1 MAYQFDHLTN
11 PQNTESGI
19 AEFALLAPQ
28 RWFAAGGIKKPGT
41 GTAAGDEVRILLT
54 HEFLPEKGFIRFA
67 LAPEKNQ
74 YSAETIGDKGFTKF
88 RNTIEIFVP
97 GSYQEVHE
105 AMKWLKTEPMI
116 VLVKDSNCDANLY
129 YQIGDACLG
138 AWISGSFTTST
149 SAEGVKGY
157 TITITNTAKSVVL
170 YQGAI
175 TMNSPYLPASPSL
188 TLSEVTSSSMR
199 ATWGAVTGATSYI
212 LQRDTDPNF
221 ANPVQVYAGALLTYV
236 NTGLTQTKKYWYRV
250 IAVATGYNNGYP
262 KAASATTLATPVMD
276 VLTMNVLHDA
286 PGFTSFVRLT
296 STANETVK
304 LKWGAAIPEID
315 VVLTANTEE
324 LVFHTYA
331 AAGADVMTLK
341 HGPGST
347 LNKIDAAGCNIT
359 TITGT
364 MPAALATLDLSNN
377 NKITALP
384 ALPATLVNI
393 DLYGSD
399 MSVATVSAL
408 LQALDTAG
416 AIGGT
421 AGLQMAPAA
430 IPNTAGQTAKTNLEA
445 KGWTVLVN
453 A

>member
-41 GTAAGDEVRILLT
+41 GTAVGDEVRILLT

-88 RNTIEIFVP
+88 RNTLEIFVP
-97 GSYQEVHE
+97 GSYEEVHE

-138 AWISGSFTTST
+138 AWITGNFQTST

-157 TITITNTAKSVVL
+157 TITISNTAKSVVL

-199 ATWGAVTGATSYI
+199 ATWGAVTSATSYI

-221 ANPVQVYAGALLTYV
+221 NNPVQVYAGALLTYV
-236 NTGLTQTKKYWYRV
+236 NTGLAQTKKYWYRV

-262 KAASATTLATPVMD
+262 KAASATTLAPV
-276 VLTMNVLHDA
+276 V
-286 PGFTSFVRLT
+286 FTDLNLNLEHYADKSVTIRLE
-296 STANETVK
+296 STINETVK
-304 LKWGAAIPEID
+304 IQWEGAAADVD
-315 VVLTANTEE
+315 VVLTANT
-324 LVFHTYA
+324 LATISNNYTGTA
-331 AAGADVMTLK
+331 NRTLK
-341 HGPGST
+341 IKHAPGT
-347 LNKIDAAGCNIT
+347 GLKKIEARNAGIAS
-359 TITGT
+359 ISGT
-364 MPAALATLDLSNN
+364 WPAALQTLDVSVSNY
-377 NKITALP
+377 ITDIV
-384 ALPATLVNI
+384 ALPATISDLDMNDNALNVAKVSDLLV
-393 DLYGSD
+393 
-399 MSVATVSAL
+399 
-408 LQALDTAG
+408 ALDTSG
-416 AIGGT
+416 VLSGT
-421 AGLQMAPAA
+421 VDLQMAPAA
-430 IPNTAGQTAKTNLEA
+430 IPNTAGQTAKTNLEG

>member
-41 GTAAGDEVRILLT
+41 GTAVGDEVRILLT

-74 YSAETIGDKGFTKF
+74 YSAETVGDKGFTKF
-88 RNTIEIFVP
+88 RNTLEIFVP
-97 GSYQEVHE
+97 GSYEEVHE

-138 AWISGSFTTST
+138 AWITGNFQTST

-157 TITITNTAKSVVL
+157 TVTISNTAKSVVL

-221 ANPVQVYAGALLTYV
+221 TNPVQVYAGALLTYV
-236 NTGLTQTKKYWYRV
+236 NTGLAQTKKYWYRV

-276 VLTMNVLHDA
+276 VLTFNVNA
-286 PGFTSFVRLT
+286 TGGFTAFLRLT
-296 STANETVK
+296 ATANETVK
-304 LKWGAAIPEID
+304 VKWDTAEAEID
-315 VVLTANTEE
+315 VALVANTEKLE
-324 LVFHTYA
+324 FFTYSG
-331 AAGADVMTLK
+331 AGTPVITLK
-341 HGPGST
+341 HGPAST
-347 LNKIDAAGCNIT
+347 LTKIELRGSNVAT
-359 TITGT
+359 VTGT
-364 MPAALATLDLSNN
+364 MPAALTILDMGSN

-384 ALPATLVNI
+384 VLPATLVDI

-416 AIGGT
+416 ALNGT
-421 AGLQMAPAA
+421 ADLQMAPAA

-453 A
+453 T

>member
-41 GTAAGDEVRILLT
+41 GTAVGDEVRILLT

-74 YSAETIGDKGFTKF
+74 YNAETIGDKGFTKF
-88 RNTIEIFVP
+88 RNTLEIFVP
-97 GSYQEVHE
+97 GSYEEVHE

-138 AWISGSFTTST
+138 AWITGNFQTST

-157 TITITNTAKSVVL
+157 TVTISNTAKSVVL

-221 ANPVQVYAGALLTYV
+221 TNPVQVYAGALLTYV
-236 NTGLTQTKKYWYRV
+236 NTGLAQTKKYWYRV

-276 VLTMNVLHDA
+276 VLTFNVNA
-286 PGFTSFVRLT
+286 TGGFTAFLRLT
-296 STANETVK
+296 ATANETVK
-304 LKWGAAIPEID
+304 VKWDTAEAEID
-315 VVLTANTEE
+315 VALVANTEKLE
-324 LVFHTYA
+324 FFTYSG
-331 AAGADVMTLK
+331 AGTPVITLK
-341 HGPGST
+341 HGPAST
-347 LNKIDAAGCNIT
+347 LTKIELRGSNVAT
-359 TITGT
+359 VTGT
-364 MPAALATLDLSNN
+364 MPAALTILDMGSN

-384 ALPATLVNI
+384 ALPATLVDI

-416 AIGGT
+416 ALNGT
-421 AGLQMAPAA
+421 ADLQMAPAA
-430 IPNTAGQTAKTNLEA
+430 IPNTAGQTAKTNLEG